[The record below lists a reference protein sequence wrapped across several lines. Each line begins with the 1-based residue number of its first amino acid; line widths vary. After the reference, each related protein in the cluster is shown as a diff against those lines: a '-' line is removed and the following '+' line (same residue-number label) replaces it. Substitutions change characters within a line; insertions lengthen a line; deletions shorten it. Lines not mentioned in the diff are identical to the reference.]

1 MMRIC
6 EFTDLQSVGN
16 RLFWVGKRGTHLVQC
31 ALDRTMVNNRW
42 FELFHASQTEFL
54 VIGESDH
61 RPLVTFISADREE
74 PTRRFRFDGRMINKE
89 GFTESVRR
97 GWRGTGQSQLMQIP
111 LVQRLNRCK
120 QHISRW
126 KRHNQ
131 NNAEEIIGT
140 LRAML
145 DKAVTSIAISQ
156 ERKTELKDELNQA
169 YIDEDIYWKQKSRVN
184 WLRSKDCNTWHVH
197 VVTKGKIIK
206 KTINSIQDGQGVI
219 HRGYKEISKVDVNY
233 FQDLYASKG
242 TDPTIYVKVFQTF
255 HQRVIPEMNKDVT
268 RMVTK

>member
-1 MMRIC
+1 
-6 EFTDLQSVGN
+6 
-16 RLFWVGKRGTHLVQC
+16 
-31 ALDRTMVNNRW
+31 
-42 FELFHASQTEFL
+42 
-54 VIGESDH
+54 
-61 RPLVTFISADREE
+61 
-74 PTRRFRFDGRMINKE
+74 MINKE

-111 LVQRLNRCK
+111 LVQRLSRCK

-140 LRAML
+140 LKAML

-169 YIDEDIYWKQKSRVN
+169 YIDEEIYWKQKSRVN
-184 WLRSKDCNTWHVH
+184 WLRSKDRNTRHVH
-197 VVTKGKIIK
+197 VVTKGNIIK

-219 HRGYKEISKVDVNY
+219 HRRHKEISKVDVYY
-233 FQDLYASKG
+233 FQDLYASEG

-255 HQRVIPEMNKDVT
+255 H
-268 RMVTK
+268 